1 MEEKFGCITSNF
13 EHEVLSVLALT
24 CDEGSV
30 TNERLR
36 YSLNLHK
43 GQISE
48 IVFITSA
55 TNFLGFN
62 CLLLSKI
69 L

>member
-1 MEEKFGCITSNF
+1 MLDEHQKPDKVELIMPMESLLSENVKLKLEEKFGCITSNF

-36 YSLNLHK
+36 
-43 GQISE
+43 
-48 IVFITSA
+48 
-55 TNFLGFN
+55 
-62 CLLLSKI
+62 
-69 L
+69 